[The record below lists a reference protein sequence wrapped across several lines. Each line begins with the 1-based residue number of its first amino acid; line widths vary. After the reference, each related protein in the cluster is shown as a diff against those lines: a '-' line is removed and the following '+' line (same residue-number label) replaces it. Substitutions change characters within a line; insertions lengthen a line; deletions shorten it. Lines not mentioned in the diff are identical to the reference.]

1 MRLLS
6 PTWTGQRINS
16 EGGQPVQILKEL
28 RSRLGIIGE
37 LVAFFWQRKL
47 WWLIPMVLVLLLFG
61 LLMIFAQ
68 TSSIAPFIY
77 TLF

>member
-1 MRLLS
+1 MQIVKRL
-6 PTWTGQRINS
+6 T
-16 EGGQPVQILKEL
+16 
-28 RSRLGIIGE
+28 SRLGIMGE
-37 LVAFFWQRKL
+37 LLAFLWQCKL

-61 LLMIFAQ
+61 LLLIFAQ

>member
-1 MRLLS
+1 MLNIKGI
-6 PTWTGQRINS
+6 T
-16 EGGQPVQILKEL
+16 
-28 RSRLGIIGE
+28 SRLSIMGE
-37 LVAFFWQRKL
+37 LLIFLWQRKL

-61 LLMIFAQ
+61 LLLIFAQ